1 MSELARA
8 WSDAA
13 EEYERYLVP
22 RFAPWVVAAVGALT
36 ADLPPGPVLVPCCGT
51 FPELPALAA
60 AHPDREIVGVD
71 LSPGMVA
78 LATARAA
85 GHPLARAEVGDAA
98 ELAPSWTGAC
108 AGLVSVFGLQQLPD
122 PAAALTAWAGALRP
136 GGRLSVVYWP
146 AEVETDG
153 PFALVDE
160 VLSEHRPRRPD
171 PAPDR
176 LAEVLAATGAVVEH
190 AGFRSFPMRH
200 ESAAAFWA
208 AWTTGGPLRALA
220 NARGPEFVDALGAE
234 FIRRAPAGPWSHEP
248 RARWLVAR
256 QPA

>member
-1 MSELARA
+1 MNHLAEA

-13 EEYERYLVP
+13 AEYERYLVP
-22 RFAPWVVAAVGALT
+22 RFAPWVAAAAGAL
-36 ADLPPGPVLVPCCGT
+36 AGDLPPGPLLVPCCGT
-51 FPELPALAA
+51 FPELPALVA
-60 AHPDREIVGVD
+60 AHPDREIVGID
-71 LSPGMVA
+71 LSPGMVT
-78 LATARAA
+78 LAAARTS

-98 ELAPSWTGAC
+98 ELAPAWRGTC

-122 PAAALTAWAGALRP
+122 PAGALTAWVGALRP
-136 GGRLSVVYWP
+136 GGRLSVMYWP
-146 AEVETDG
+146 DEVETDG
-153 PFALVDE
+153 PFALVAD
-160 VLSEHRPRRPD
+160 VLAAHRPPRVS

-176 LAEVLAATGAVVEH
+176 LAEVVAAAGAVVEH
-190 AGFRSFPMRH
+190 AGFQSFPMHH

-220 NARGPEFVDALGAE
+220 NARGPEFIDALGAE
-234 FIRRAPAGPWSHEP
+234 FVHRAPAGPWSHEP